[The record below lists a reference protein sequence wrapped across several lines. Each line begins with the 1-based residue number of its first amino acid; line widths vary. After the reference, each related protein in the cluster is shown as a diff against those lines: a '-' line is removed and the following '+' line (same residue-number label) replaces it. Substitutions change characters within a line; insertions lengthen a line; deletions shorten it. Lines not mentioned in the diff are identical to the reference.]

1 LFQLVHSVSRRV
13 SYFNECIFSVFT
25 AQVGLV
31 GLLGLTMHYMCS
43 IMYTEEQKQ
52 SSASSHP
59 SGISS
64 PLFSQHSTDQKQRS
78 TSASSPLR
86 WGSTNNPVPLSL
98 QAASSPGS
106 STSSGSDSGS
116 GASPNSSPDV
126 DHWSEMESKRLLP
139 SSVDQH
145 QTCSKRKKRGKV

>member
-1 LFQLVHSVSRRV
+1 M
-13 SYFNECIFSVFT
+13 YFSVFT

-31 GLLGLTMHYMCS
+31 GLLGLTIQYMCS
-43 IMYTEEQKQ
+43 IMYTEDQKQ
-52 SSASSHP
+52 LSASSHP

-64 PLFSQHSTDQKQRS
+64 PQFSQHSTDQKQRS
-78 TSASSPLR
+78 TAASPPLR
-86 WGSTNNPVPLSL
+86 WGSTKNPVPLSL

-106 STSSGSDSGS
+106 STGSGSSS
-116 GASPNSSPDV
+116 GASPNSSPGV